1 MDDEHRVEKFAAVTS
16 SISRICSNGLSLII
30 SSYLTG
36 SESIREK
43 RRLCLSYRTIDI
55 GLNLSREMRR
65 EERRRK
71 FHDGLVNMLYPKA
84 PPASQQED
92 ENSHVKKLL
101 EGSDMLRSPDPDDH
115 SEEKTSCS
123 SGHESEW
130 GPQKLTRAQRKRLRK
145 KKLKDA
151 ASRRRKII
159 GPLMPQP
166 ETSIDSSAGGNT
178 LEKEPSPVRCNAAA
192 EKLDNETEKPGEHSA
207 STSRNKLKHRRVAKR
222 LARGKV
228 KSNV

>member
-1 MDDEHRVEKFAAVTS
+1 MHFEYKITEMKSLEHSYRFSKLGPGPTRPSPPSASLTTNRCPSIFPYHFPLTFVRTERTGKQSSSDPFSSDESLSSYSRIVDDEHRVEKFAAVTS

-84 PPASQQED
+84 PPASQVL
-92 ENSHVKKLL
+92 SSLSLL
-101 EGSDMLRSPDPDDH
+101 LFYI
-115 SEEKTSCS
+115 
-123 SGHESEW
+123 
-130 GPQKLTRAQRKRLRK
+130 LT
-145 KKLKDA
+145 
-151 ASRRRKII
+151 
-159 GPLMPQP
+159 
-166 ETSIDSSAGGNT
+166 T
-178 LEKEPSPVRCNAAA
+178 LFWI
-192 EKLDNETEKPGEHSA
+192 T
-207 STSRNKLKHRRVAKR
+207 
-222 LARGKV
+222 
-228 KSNV
+228 